1 MIQDK
6 LPYYTK
12 GHHSQKP
19 ESRDNIKYY
28 FSQRK
33 VIAVRNVQ
41 IMRTLEKNPLASWLR
56 AQRKVKNVSLWHFL
70 VKYIE
75 ALNAGTSLMP

>member
-41 IMRTLEKNPLASWLR
+41 IMRTLEKNPLAS
-56 AQRKVKNVSLWHFL
+56 
-70 VKYIE
+70 
-75 ALNAGTSLMP
+75 